1 VAQDTFRGLIIGTM
15 LFGLFITLLITAI
28 YGMGVNYGVS
38 PEKLNEVT
46 GGAYDTDGY
55 STELEEID
63 TTTENFRERFESGQ
77 VDDIDDPSGVF
88 SILGDLVSVL
98 VTPFSILGEVGENIG
113 IPTIVTSTIFAIVF
127 LLIIFGIWR
136 TIRAGD

>member
-38 PEKLNEVT
+38 PEKLNGAT